1 MPQFLILWYTY
12 RCNRFYVNLY
22 PIVEKVCTNIAQGRN
37 EGGSDVSG
45 NSIVGHSQASL
56 PLSEL
61 FRFSSR
67 PNRAHTIHWRT
78 WGEGAFQEAVQQDK
92 PIFLLITSSWCQ
104 WCQIMDETTLSE
116 TSIITIINNDYIP
129 IRVDSDM
136 RPDINTRYNQ
146 NGWPSVVLL
155 SSEGETL
162 WGGVY
167 VPPKQML
174 YYLGHIRRYYSEHRQ
189 EIADQ
194 VQVLHD
200 ARFTRSLTQTL
211 PAIGQPSLL
220 HEQRTALIDVPRQAS
235 LVLQDLYDT
244 EYGGFTIHRHLKF
257 PHPEALE
264 LLLQLSQHE
273 PSSATTLTEMVRY
286 SLEQMRD
293 GGLWDKE
300 DGGFFRYS
308 AASDW
313 STPHTE
319 KMLEENASLLHLV
332 LRAIQVTQD
341 AQWHELAQRLVLYCN
356 STLWLSHVGVF
367 AGSQHA
373 DEEYYEPA
381 LYSRA
386 TRKMPGIDTTVYTSW
401 NAHMASTYLLAAKV
415 LQQPVL
421 ETMARKI
428 LDWLCEHMVHNKSYV
443 YHYAVDG
450 HAALSGQLADSV
462 WLTRAL
468 LDACERHHA
477 EKYLQTAI
485 FLMRSAYQELFDPE
499 SSLLYDGPY
508 DEHAVGR
515 AAMRMHPLT
524 ENALA
529 AECFFRIAAHTEQE
543 DLRDIGLRVLSSCLD
558 MYRRTGI
565 QGATYASVVLRAIEN
580 TWL

>member
-1 MPQFLILWYTY
+1 M
-12 RCNRFYVNLY
+12 
-22 PIVEKVCTNIAQGRN
+22 
-37 EGGSDVSG
+37 SS
-45 NSIVGHSQASL
+45 NSIAGHSSHASL

-67 PNRAHTIHWRT
+67 PNRAHTIEWRA
-78 WGEGAFQEAVQQDK
+78 WSEEAFQEAVQSDK
-92 PIFLLITSSWCQ
+92 PIFLLITSSWSQ
-104 WCQIMDETTLSE
+104 WGHIMDETTLSE
-116 TSIITIINNDYIP
+116 GSIIAILNNDYIP

-136 RPDINTRYNQ
+136 RPDINARYNQ

-174 YYLGHIRRYYSEHRQ
+174 YYLGHIRRYYREHRQ

-194 VQVLHD
+194 VQILHEE
-200 ARFTRSLTQTL
+200 RITRSLTQILPTTGQRTL
-211 PAIGQPSLL
+211 LS
-220 HEQRTALIDVPRQAS
+220 EQRTALRDVPEQAGR
-235 LVLQDLYDT
+235 VLQDLYDS

-264 LLLQLSQHE
+264 LLLQISQHN
-273 PSSATTLTEMVRY
+273 SFSATTLTTMVSY

-319 KMLEENASLLHLV
+319 KMLEENASMLRLL
-332 LRAIQVTQD
+332 LRIAQITGD
-341 AQWHELAQRLVLYCN
+341 AQWSELARSLILYCN
-356 STLWLSHVGVF
+356 STLWQPSIGVF
-367 AGSQHA
+367 AGSQRA

-386 TRKMPGIDTTVYTSW
+386 TRKMPSIDTTVYTSW
-401 NAHMASTYLLAAKV
+401 NAHMASAYLLAAHV
-415 LQQPVL
+415 LHQPAL
-421 ETMARKI
+421 DTMALTV
-428 LDWLCEHMVHNKSYV
+428 LDWLCKHMIHEEGNV
-443 YHYAVDG
+443 YHYAANG
-450 HAALSGQLADSV
+450 HIALPGQLTDIVA
-462 WLTRAL
+462 LTRAL
-468 LDACERHHA
+468 LDAYECHSTK
-477 EKYLQTAI
+477 KYLHTALV
-485 FLMRSAYQELFDPE
+485 LMQFSRRELFDEE
-499 SSLLYDGPY
+499 SGLFYDGPY

-515 AAMRMHPLT
+515 TAIRMHPLT

-529 AECFFRIAAHTEQE
+529 AECLLRLAAYSEQQN
-543 DLRDIGLRVLSSCLD
+543 LHDIGLFVLSRCLD

-565 QGATYASVVLRAIEN
+565 QGAVYANVVLYAMEN
-580 TWL
+580 DWL

>member
-1 MPQFLILWYTY
+1 M
-12 RCNRFYVNLY
+12 
-22 PIVEKVCTNIAQGRN
+22 
-37 EGGSDVSG
+37 SG
-45 NSIVGHSQASL
+45 NIIAGHSDASL
-56 PLSEL
+56 PLSAL

-67 PNRAHTIHWRT
+67 PNLAHSIHWRA
-78 WGEGAFQEAVQQDK
+78 WGEEAFQEAVQQDK

-104 WCQIMDETTLSE
+104 WCHIMDETTLSE
-116 TSIITIINNDYIP
+116 KSIITIINNDYIP

-167 VPPKQML
+167 IPPKQML
-174 YYLGHIRRYYSEHRQ
+174 YYLGHIRRYYKEHYQ
-189 EIADQ
+189 EITDQ
-194 VQVLHD
+194 AQVLQD
-200 ARFTRSLTQTL
+200 ARFTRSLTQML

-220 HEQRTALIDVPRQAS
+220 HEQRTALIDVPGQAGI
-235 LVLQDLYDT
+235 VLQGLYDI
-244 EYGGFTIHRHLKF
+244 EYGGFLIHRHLKF

-264 LLLQLSQHE
+264 LLLQLSLHDL
-273 PSSATTLTEMVRY
+273 SIASNLTEMVLY

-319 KMLEENASLLHLV
+319 KMLEENAAMLHLLLSAV
-332 LRAIQVTQD
+332 QVTQD
-341 AQWHELAQRLVLYCN
+341 KQWYELAQHLILYCN
-356 STLWLSHVGVF
+356 STLWLPHRGVF
-367 AGSQHA
+367 AGSQSA

-386 TRKMPGIDTTVYTSW
+386 TRKMPGVDTTIYTSW
-401 NAHMASTYLLAAKV
+401 NAFMASSYLFAAQV
-415 LQQPVL
+415 LQQPAL
-421 ETMARKI
+421 DTMALTV
-428 LDWLCEHMVHNKSYV
+428 LDWLCEHMLDDDGLV

-450 HAALSGQLADSV
+450 HVALSGQLADTV
-462 WLTRAL
+462 ALTRAL
-468 LDACERHHA
+468 LDAFERHHTK
-477 EKYLQTAI
+477 KYLQTANT
-485 FLMRSAYQELFDPE
+485 LMQYACQELLDEE
-499 SSLLYDGPY
+499 SGLFYDGPY

-515 AAMRMHPLT
+515 AALRMQPLT

-529 AECFFRIAAHTEQE
+529 AECLLRLAAYSEQKNSHE
-543 DLRDIGLRVLSSCLD
+543 TGLLVLSNCLAL
-558 MYRRTGI
+558 YRRTGI
-565 QGATYASVVLRAIEN
+565 QGALYASIVLRAIERN
-580 TWL
+580 WV

>member
-1 MPQFLILWYTY
+1 M
-12 RCNRFYVNLY
+12 
-22 PIVEKVCTNIAQGRN
+22 
-37 EGGSDVSG
+37 SS
-45 NSIVGHSQASL
+45 NSIAGHSHVPL

-67 PNRAHTIHWRT
+67 PNRAHAIEWRT
-78 WGEGAFQEAVQQDK
+78 WGEEAFQEAVQQDK

-104 WCQIMDETTLSE
+104 WCHIMDETTLSE
-116 TSIITIINNDYIP
+116 NSIITILNNDYIP

-146 NGWPSVVLL
+146 NGWPSIVLL

-174 YYLGHIRRYYSEHRQ
+174 YYLGHIRRYYRQHRQ
-189 EIADQ
+189 EITDQ
-194 VQVLHD
+194 VQILHEE
-200 ARFTRSLTQTL
+200 RITRSLTQTL
-211 PAIGQPSLL
+211 SSVGQRALL
-220 HEQRTALIDVPRQAS
+220 SEQRTALRDVPEQAGQ
-235 LVLQDLYDT
+235 VLQDLYDS

-264 LLLQLSQHE
+264 LLLQLSQHHLSFA
-273 PSSATTLTEMVRY
+273 PTFTSMVSY

-319 KMLEENASLLHLV
+319 KMLEENASMLHL
-332 LRAIQVTQD
+332 LLSAAQVTRD
-341 AQWHELAQRLVLYCN
+341 AQWSKLAQQLILYCN
-356 STLWLSHVGVF
+356 STLWQPSIGMF
-367 AGSQHA
+367 AGSQRA

-386 TRKMPGIDTTVYTSW
+386 TRNMPGIDTTVYTSW
-401 NAHMASTYLLAAKV
+401 NAHMASAYLLAAHT
-415 LQQPVL
+415 LQQPAL
-421 ETMARKI
+421 NTTALTI
-428 LDWLCEHMVHNKSYV
+428 LDWLCEHMIHDEGNV
-443 YHYAVDG
+443 YHYAING
-450 HAALSGQLADSV
+450 HVALPGQLTDIVS
-462 WLTRAL
+462 LTRAL
-468 LDACERHHA
+468 LDAYERHSIN
-477 EKYLQTAI
+477 EYLQAALV
-485 FLMRSAYQELFDPE
+485 LMQFAHRELFDEE
-499 SSLLYDGPY
+499 SSLFYDGPY

-515 AAMRMHPLT
+515 VAIRMHPLT

-529 AECFFRIAAHTEQE
+529 AECLLRLAAYTEQQ
-543 DLRDIGLRVLSSCLD
+543 DVRDTGLLVLSRCLD

-565 QGATYASVVLRAIEN
+565 QGAIYANVVLHAMEN
-580 TWL
+580 DWL

>member
-1 MPQFLILWYTY
+1 M
-12 RCNRFYVNLY
+12 
-22 PIVEKVCTNIAQGRN
+22 
-37 EGGSDVSG
+37 SG
-45 NSIVGHSQASL
+45 NMIVGHSEASF
-56 PLSEL
+56 PLSTL

-67 PNRAHTIHWRT
+67 PNRAHTIHWRA

-104 WCQIMDETTLSE
+104 WCHIMDETTLSE
-116 TSIITIINNDYIP
+116 TSIITIINNNYIP

-194 VQVLHD
+194 VQELYD
-200 ARFTRSLTQTL
+200 ARLTRSLTQML
-211 PAIGQPSLL
+211 PAIGQRTLL
-220 HEQRTALIDVPRQAS
+220 HEQRTALIDVPRQAGP
-235 LVLQDLYDT
+235 VLQDLYDT

-264 LLLQLSQHE
+264 FLLLLSQRE
-273 PSSATTLTEMVRY
+273 PSSATVLTAMVSY

-319 KMLEENASLLHLV
+319 KMLEENAALLHLLLCAV
-332 LRAIQVTQD
+332 QVTRDQ
-341 AQWHELAQRLVLYCN
+341 QWYELAQHLILYCN
-356 STLWLSHVGVF
+356 STLWLPHVGVF

-373 DEEYYEPA
+373 DEDYYEPA

-386 TRKMPGIDTTVYTSW
+386 TRKTPGVDTTVYTSW
-401 NAHMASTYLLAAKV
+401 NAHMASTYLFAAEV
-415 LQQPVL
+415 LQQPNL
-421 ETMARKI
+421 DTMALII
-428 LDWLCEHMVHNKSYV
+428 LDWLCEHMVDNKGYV
-443 YHYAVDG
+443 YHYAIDG
-450 HAALSGQLADSV
+450 HVALSGQLADCVS
-462 WLTRAL
+462 LTRAL
-468 LDACERHHA
+468 LDAYERHHT
-477 EKYLQTAI
+477 EKYRQTAI
-485 FLMRSAYQELFDPE
+485 LLMRFACQELFDTE
-499 SSLLYDGPY
+499 SGLLFDGPY

-515 AAMRMHPLT
+515 AVTRMHPLT

-529 AECFFRIAAHTEQE
+529 AECLLRIAVYDEQK
-543 DLRDIGLRVLSSCLD
+543 DLCNTGLLVLSNCLD

-565 QGATYASVVLRAIEN
+565 QGVVYASTVLNAIEKN
-580 TWL
+580 WL

>member
-1 MPQFLILWYTY
+1 MSGTS
-12 RCNRFYVNLY
+12 
-22 PIVEKVCTNIAQGRN
+22 IA
-37 EGGSDVSG
+37 
-45 NSIVGHSQASL
+45 GHLGASQ

-78 WGEGAFQEAVQQDK
+78 WGEDAFQEAVQQDK
-92 PIFLLITSSWCQ
+92 PIFLVITSSWCQ
-104 WCQIMDETTLSE
+104 WCHIMDETTLSE
-116 TSIITIINNDYIP
+116 ASIITIVNNDYIP

-136 RPDINTRYNQ
+136 RPDINARYNQ

-155 SSEGETL
+155 SSEGEIL

-189 EIADQ
+189 EIAEQ
-194 VQVLHD
+194 VQVLQD
-200 ARFTRSLTQTL
+200 SRFTRSLTQTL
-211 PAIGQPSLL
+211 PTMGLRTLL
-220 HEQRTALIDVPRQAS
+220 HDERTALTDVPKQAG

-244 EYGGFTIHRHLKF
+244 EYGGFTIHQHLKF

-273 PSSATTLTEMVRY
+273 PSEATTGTKMVSY

-319 KMLEENASLLHLV
+319 KMLEENASMLHLL
-332 LRAIQVTQD
+332 LRA
-341 AQWHELAQRLVLYCN
+341 AQMTSDVQWYELARQLILYCN
-356 STLWLSHVGVF
+356 STLWLPEVGVF
-367 AGSQHA
+367 GGSQRA

-386 TRKMPGIDTTVYTSW
+386 TKKPPCVDTTVYTAW
-401 NAHMASTYLLAAKV
+401 NARMVSTYFLAAQV
-415 LQQPVL
+415 LHYPSL
-421 ETMARKI
+421 DKMALKT
-428 LDWLCEHMVHNKSYV
+428 LDWLCEHMLHNNAGV
-443 YHYAVDG
+443 YHYAV
-450 HAALSGQLADSV
+450 HERVALPGQLTDSV
-462 WLTRAL
+462 WMTRAL
-468 LDACERHHA
+468 LDAYERHSIK
-477 EKYLQTAI
+477 KYLEAAI
-485 FLMRSAYQELFDPE
+485 ALMHFACQELLDEE
-499 SSLLYDGPY
+499 SGLFYDGPC
-508 DEHAVGR
+508 DEHATGR
-515 AAMRMHPLT
+515 VSVRMQPLT

-529 AECFFRIAAHTEQE
+529 AECLLRMAVYSTRQN
-543 DLRDIGLRVLSSCLD
+543 LRDIGLLVLSGCLD
-558 MYRRTGI
+558 KYRRTGI
-565 QGATYASVVLRAIEN
+565 QGATYASVVLHAIEN
-580 TWL
+580 QWL

>member
-1 MPQFLILWYTY
+1 M
-12 RCNRFYVNLY
+12 
-22 PIVEKVCTNIAQGRN
+22 
-37 EGGSDVSG
+37 SG
-45 NSIVGHSQASL
+45 NMIVGHSEASL

-67 PNRAHTIHWRT
+67 PNRAHTIHWRA

-104 WCQIMDETTLSE
+104 WCHIMDETTLSE
-116 TSIITIINNDYIP
+116 ASIITIINNDYVP

-174 YYLGHIRRYYSEHRQ
+174 YYLGHIRRYYREHRQ
-189 EIADQ
+189 EIAEQ

-200 ARFTRSLTQTL
+200 TRFTRSLTQTL
-211 PAIGQPSLL
+211 PAIGLRTLL
-220 HEQRTALIDVPRQAS
+220 DEQRTALIDVPAQAGI
-235 LVLQDLYDT
+235 VLRDLYDA

-273 PSSATTLTEMVRY
+273 PSSATPLLGMVNY

-319 KMLEENASLLHLV
+319 KMLEENASMLHLLV
-332 LRAIQVTQD
+332 YAVQVTHD
-341 AQWHELAQRLVLYCN
+341 EQWRELAQKLVLYCN
-356 STLWLSHVGVF
+356 STLWLPRVGVF
-367 AGSQHA
+367 AGSQRA
-373 DEEYYEPA
+373 DEGYYEPA

-401 NAHMASTYLLAAKV
+401 NAHMASTYLFAAQV
-415 LQQPVL
+415 LQLPAL
-421 ETMARKI
+421 DTMALSI
-428 LDWLCEHMVHNKSYV
+428 LDWLCEHMVHCEGYV
-443 YHYAVDG
+443 YHYAVNG
-450 HAALSGQLADSV
+450 HVALSGQLADSV
-462 WLTRAL
+462 ALTRVL
-468 LDACERHHA
+468 LDAYERHSTK
-477 EKYLQTAI
+477 KYLDTALS
-485 FLMRSAYQELFDPE
+485 LMQFARQELFDEE
-499 SSLLYDGPY
+499 SGLLYDGPY

-515 AAMRMHPLT
+515 AALRMHPLT
-524 ENALA
+524 ENALT
-529 AECFFRIAAHTEQE
+529 AECLFRLATYSEQK
-543 DLRDIGLRVLSSCLD
+543 DLHELGLLILSNCLAL
-558 MYRRTGI
+558 YRRTGI
-565 QGATYASVVLRAIEN
+565 QGAIYASIVLRAIEN
-580 TWL
+580 KWL